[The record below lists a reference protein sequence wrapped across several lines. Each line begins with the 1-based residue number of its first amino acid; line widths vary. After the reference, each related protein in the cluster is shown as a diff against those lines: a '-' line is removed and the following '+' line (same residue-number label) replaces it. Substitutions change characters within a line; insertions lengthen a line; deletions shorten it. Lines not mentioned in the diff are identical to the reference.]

1 MTRLLD
7 HPSPSLQARQF
18 RSCYFLPRH
27 FAVQEIPEI
36 LELSSK
42 LKDRHLFQH
51 APKPDRLPTVLVNF
65 ALARP
70 WLDRK
75 PHAVTSPFAVIASV
89 LPVYLLIVAGA
100 VLRRVGIIR
109 KEHDE
114 GVMRVVF
121 SVMMPCFML
130 DKILGSTVL
139 KSGSIVIYS
148 ILIGFGLILAGIL
161 IGAVV
166 ARLIGLEHGSGL
178 RTFAL
183 SAGCQNYGFTAAPVV
198 ESLWGGSALALMFV
212 HNIGVEAALWSV
224 GIMMMSGEREIKW
237 RRLVNGPIVAVTLGL
252 LLVFLGWDDQITGPL
267 RKAISML
274 GVGAFPIAILITG
287 CSMIDLVGS
296 EKPTL
301 KIVMGSAMVR
311 LILAPLAILAAAKYL
326 PVSTELREVLVV
338 QAAMPAGMTSIILA
352 RMYGGRPAIAV
363 QIVLGTTALSLI
375 TLPWI
380 ITWGCQWIGLKPL
393 LP

>member
-1 MTRLLD
+1 M
-7 HPSPSLQARQF
+7 
-18 RSCYFLPRH
+18 
-27 FAVQEIPEI
+27 I
-36 LELSSK
+36 
-42 LKDRHLFQH
+42 
-51 APKPDRLPTVLVNF
+51 
-65 ALARP
+65 
-70 WLDRK
+70 
-75 PHAVTSPFAVIASV
+75 SPFAVVASV

-100 VLRRVGIIR
+100 VLRRGGIIR
-109 KEHDE
+109 REHDE

-121 SVMMPCFML
+121 SVMIPCFML
-130 DKILGSTVL
+130 DKVLGSTVL

-161 IGAVV
+161 IGGVV
-166 ARLIGLEHGSGL
+166 ARLIGLERGNGL

-224 GIMMMSGEREIKW
+224 GIMLMSGERKIKW
-237 RRLVNGPIVAVTLGL
+237 SRLINGPIVAVTIGL
-252 LLVFLGWDDQITGPL
+252 LLVFLGWDDQITGPA
-267 RKAISML
+267 RKAISMI

-301 KIVMGSAMVR
+301 KIVLGSAVVR
-311 LILAPLAILAAAKYL
+311 LVLAPFAILAAAKYL
-326 PVSTELREVLVV
+326 PISTELREVLVV

-363 QIVLGTTALSLI
+363 QIVIGTTALSLI

-380 ITWGCQWIGLKPL
+380 ITWGSHWIGLKPL